1 MPSVSSWAFSDLH
14 FSYANSR
21 TGSAHARTVTNSSRY
36 FIKFSF
42 PTTTILQTVRGSSG
56 RVFHCF
62 GASLLPLLPARFF
75 SHTCFPAN
83 FSSFVRTAATDACAT
98 THTNA
103 LANHA
108 PALLHQTAHFHI
120 RFFFVAAVEHRTR
133 FYRFRKVERRDISL
147 THTHWLKY
155 ARTNARI
162 RPAGPFCLHESNKS
176 LCTGEKIAAALHSTC
191 TAAFSTRMSRTRIES
206 ASTSKLQANRP
217 TSNTTQNS
225 GGGETVRSKHRVHR
239 LSVRLR

>member
-1 MPSVSSWAFSDLH
+1 ML
-14 FSYANSR
+14 
-21 TGSAHARTVTNSSRY
+21 
-36 FIKFSF
+36 
-42 PTTTILQTVRGSSG
+42 L
-56 RVFHCF
+56 CF
-62 GASLLPLLPARFF
+62 LFFQPVFF
-75 SHTCFPAN
+75 SHL
-83 FSSFVRTAATDACAT
+83 FSSKIFFLRTHGRYGCMCHYAHQRSSQSCTCT
-98 THTNA
+98 P
-103 LANHA
+103 A
-108 PALLHQTAHFHI
+108 PNCTLSHS
-120 RFFFVAAVEHRTR
+120 FFFVAAVEHRTR

-162 RPAGPFCLHESNKS
+162 RPAGPFCLHGSNKS